1 MIWREKRIL
10 LIVLGLLL
18 VGNIIFFFT
27 YRVQYKARLDAYVL
41 RLDQARAQLQE
52 AKRSRMAA
60 EAQVAAYRR
69 TERDVQQIFNEKWA
83 TENERFT
90 RLVTEVKRL
99 AMAANL
105 SPASISYSRNEVRSA
120 GASRGTAT
128 PRGRSRATGA
138 TEVGMTFGVRGTYQQ
153 VRRLI
158 NMLELSQH
166 FVIIDRLDLS
176 SADGENLSMNLS
188 IKTLFRDTSSPAAPV
203 ADRQL

>member
-10 LIVLGLLL
+10 LIILGLLL
-18 VGNIIFFFT
+18 AANIVFFFT
-27 YRVQYKARLDAYVL
+27 YRVQYKARLDAYDL
-41 RLDQARAQLQE
+41 RHDQARAQLQE

-69 TERDVQQIFNEKWA
+69 TERDVQLIFNEKWA

-105 SPASISYSRNEVRSA
+105 SPASISYSRSEVRS
-120 GASRGTAT
+120 GGTTAK
-128 PRGRSRATGA
+128 GRSRMTGA
-138 TEVGMTFGVRGTYQQ
+138 TEVGMTFAVRGTYQQ

-176 SADGENLSMNLS
+176 SADGETLNMNLS

>member
-1 MIWREKRIL
+1 MIWREKRML
-10 LIVLGLLL
+10 LIILGLLL
-18 VGNIIFFFT
+18 AGNIVFFFT
-27 YRVQYKARLDAYVL
+27 YRVQYKARLDAYDL

-69 TERDVQQIFNEKWA
+69 TERDVQQIFHEKWA
-83 TENERFT
+83 TEGERFT

-105 SPASISYSRNEVRSA
+105 SPASISYSRNEIRSA
-120 GASRGTAT
+120 GTSRGRA
-128 PRGRSRATGA
+128 RSTGA

-176 SADGENLSMNLS
+176 SADGETLNMNIN

-203 ADRQL
+203 ANRQL